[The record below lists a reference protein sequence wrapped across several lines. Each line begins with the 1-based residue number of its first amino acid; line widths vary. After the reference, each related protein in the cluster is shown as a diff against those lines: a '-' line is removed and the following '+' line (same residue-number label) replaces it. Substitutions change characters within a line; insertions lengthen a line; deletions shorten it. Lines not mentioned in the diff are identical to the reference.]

1 MDTRV
6 IDDST
11 RRAEG
16 QDFLK
21 WGVRADVNS
30 LQQGVY
36 KGKSA
41 TLIAFEFR
49 FLSSDDSSRFSEA
62 RIVVT
67 FDATNEQ
74 KSLGGQRPIVERYCP
89 KLLEGPVTKGTYN
102 SETEIYALVAGPNFV
117 LVTPEVGILRTNGI
131 VYVKDYM
138 MKIKGMRWSK
148 NGMEPDDQVK

>member
-102 SETEIYALVAGPNFV
+102 SETEIYALVAGPR
-117 LVTPEVGILRTNGI
+117 PP
-131 VYVKDYM
+131 
-138 MKIKGMRWSK
+138 MRPPSCAV
-148 NGMEPDDQVK
+148 N